1 MKPTTIIRLSI
12 LIAAAASLALS
23 VLIFFTSD
31 SENAELNGIY
41 IGTWVPSILA
51 LGVFLVV
58 TQEKKG

>member
-1 MKPTTIIRLSI
+1 MKPLMILRLSI
-12 LIAAAASLALS
+12 LIASVASLALS
-23 VLIFFTSD
+23 VFIFFTSD
-31 SENAELNGIY
+31 SDNAELNAIY

>member
-1 MKPTTIIRLSI
+1 MKPNMILRISI
-12 LIAAAASLALS
+12 LIAAVASLALS
-23 VLIFFTSD
+23 VFIFFASD
-31 SENAELNGIY
+31 SDNAELNGIY